1 MTASPPPIDLVVFPV
16 ISFPALGRPAL
27 VMRQQLTYPS
37 PPSIQTQLAGPNQE
51 EYWNLV
57 SAFLHK
63 QASKDELAEKVP
75 RLLGAQNL
83 PLHHLFLRGIYSTTR
98 KKQPTQQ
105 PPQGVPMA
113 RVASGGNGAGPAG
126 PGPASQ
132 AQGMGGG
139 SVQV

>member
-1 MTASPPPIDLVVFPV
+1 MTMGRKDLVEIKRRLLQVRAANPSRVTDDRVAPPIDLVVFPV

-27 VMRQQLTYPS
+27 MMRSQLTYPS

-75 RLLGAQNL
+75 RLLGEL
-83 PLHHLFLRGIYSTTR
+83 ILRR
-98 KKQPTQQ
+98 LL
-105 PPQGVPMA
+105 V
-113 RVASGGNGAGPAG
+113 
-126 PGPASQ
+126 
-132 AQGMGGG
+132 
-139 SVQV
+139 